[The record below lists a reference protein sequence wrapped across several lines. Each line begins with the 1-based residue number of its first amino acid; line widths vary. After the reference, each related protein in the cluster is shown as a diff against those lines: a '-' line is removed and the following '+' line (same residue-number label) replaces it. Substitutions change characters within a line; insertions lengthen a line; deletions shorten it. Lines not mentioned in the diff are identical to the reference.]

1 MALVVI
7 TVSDDTQGGV
17 AVSMIS
23 EPQMHPNHPVASI
36 TPAQRAALDMIEAMQ
51 VVKDEPSRVLLLNS

>member
-7 TVSDDTQGGV
+7 TVSDDQQGGV
-17 AVSMIS
+17 AVSLIS
-23 EPQMHPNHPVASI
+23 EPQMNPSQPLPSI

-51 VVKDEPSRVLLLNS
+51 VQKDEPSRVLLLND